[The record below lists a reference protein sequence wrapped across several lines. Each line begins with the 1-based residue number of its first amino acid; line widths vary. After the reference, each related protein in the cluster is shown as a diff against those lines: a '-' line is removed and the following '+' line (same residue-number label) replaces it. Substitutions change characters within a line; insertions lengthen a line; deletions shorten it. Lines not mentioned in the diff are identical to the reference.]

1 LMVSTH
7 CTVCGHADLERSL
20 SFGPQ
25 PLSTRFAAAP
35 DAQVQAPRCALSL
48 GYCRQCLAIQL
59 VDRFPVAMLQ
69 GKAPALR
76 FREPSVHLPEVVETL
91 RSLGLVNPQSRLAG
105 LSYIDGDLLDLLQA
119 QGCSAPLHFEHP
131 QPPSAATEPG
141 LETLQGFFSD
151 AARMDRW
158 VQQHGA
164 VDLVC
169 ARFILEHT
177 ESALAF
183 LEALKRAV
191 KPGGYILV
199 EVPDVTKMLAF
210 ENHALV
216 WEDHFTYF
224 KSGTLFTLAALAGC
238 SVVSLNSYPYA
249 YEDAM
254 VAILQVGQAQQ
265 PAEAVRAKPADS
277 VNPAQELGD
286 FNRSLMADRMALRQN
301 LLAVRQGGGKIAVF
315 GAGHHAVK
323 YINFYGLG
331 DLIEFVA
338 DDNPVKGGMY
348 LAGTRLQVK
357 PSSELTTSGVTLC
370 LSSLSPASEAGV
382 RRAIPEY
389 FEQGGE
395 IRPIFRTSRGSP

>member
-1 LMVSTH
+1 MASTH
-7 CTVCGHADLERSL
+7 CTVCGHADLEQSL

-35 DAQVQAPRCALSL
+35 DAQVPAARRALSL
-48 GYCRQCLAIQL
+48 GHCKRCFTIQL
-59 VDRFPVAMLQ
+59 VDRFPVSMLQ

-76 FREPSVHLPEVVETL
+76 FREPNAHLPSVVETL
-91 RSLGLVNPQSRLAG
+91 KSLGVVNPHSRLAG
-105 LSYIDGDLLDLLQA
+105 LSYIDLDLLDLLQA
-119 QGCSAPLHFEHP
+119 QGCPAALRLEHP
-131 QPPSAATEPG
+131 QPPAGAAEPG

-151 AARMDRW
+151 ITHIDRW
-158 VQQHGA
+158 TQQHGLM
-164 VDLVC
+164 DLVC
-169 ARFILEHT
+169 ARFILEHA

-183 LEALKRAV
+183 LQAVKRAV

-199 EVPDVTKMLAF
+199 EVPDVTKMIAF

-224 KSGTLFTLAALAGC
+224 TSGTLSKLATLAGC

-254 VAILQVGQAQQ
+254 VAILQVGQPPQPAAVSAQQ
-265 PAEAVRAKPADS
+265 VDS
-277 VNPAQELGD
+277 VNPARELED
-286 FNRSLMADRMALRQN
+286 FNRSFMAARVALRHS

-348 LAGTRLQVK
+348 LAGTQLQVK
-357 PSSELTTSGVTLC
+357 PSSDLTASGVTLC

-395 IRPIFRTSRGSP
+395 IRPIFKTSRGSP

>member
-1 LMVSTH
+1 MASIH

-20 SFGPQ
+20 SFGLQ
-25 PLSTRFAAAP
+25 PLSTRFAAVP
-35 DAQVQAPRCALSL
+35 DAQAPAARHAMSL
-48 GYCRQCLAIQL
+48 GYCKQCLAIQL
-59 VDRFPVAMLQ
+59 VDRFPVSVLQ

-76 FREPSVHLPEVVETL
+76 FREPSAHLPDVVETL
-91 RSLGLVNPQSRLAG
+91 RSLGVVNPHGRLAG
-105 LSYIDGDLLDLLQA
+105 LSYIDLDLLDLLQA
-119 QGCSAPLHFEHP
+119 QGCPAALRLEHP
-131 QPPSAATEPG
+131 KPPAGAAEPG

-151 AARMDRW
+151 PAHIGQW
-158 VQQHGA
+158 VQQHGL

-169 ARFILEHT
+169 ARFILEHA

-183 LEALKRAV
+183 LHALKRAV

-199 EVPDVTKMLAF
+199 EVPDVTKMIAF

-224 KSGTLFTLAALAGC
+224 TSGTLFKLASLAGC

-254 VAILQVGQAQQ
+254 VAILQVGQPPQ
-265 PAEAVRAKPADS
+265 PAAVSAPVKPIDS
-277 VNPAQELGD
+277 VNPAQELED
-286 FNRSLMADRMALRQN
+286 FNSSFIAARVALRQD
-301 LLAVRQGGGKIAVF
+301 LLAVQQGGGKIAVF

-348 LAGTRLQVK
+348 LAGTQLQVK
-357 PSSELTTSGVTLC
+357 PSSDLAASGVTLC
-370 LSSLSPASEAGV
+370 LSSLNPASEASV
-382 RRAIPEY
+382 RRAIPDY
-389 FEQGGE
+389 FEHGGE
-395 IRPIFRTSRGSP
+395 IRPIFKTSRGST

>member
-1 LMVSTH
+1 MASIH

-20 SFGPQ
+20 SFGSQ
-25 PLSTRFAAAP
+25 PLSTRFAAVP
-35 DAQVQAPRCALSL
+35 DTQAQAPRCALSL

-76 FREPSVHLPEVVETL
+76 FREPSAHLSEVVETL

-105 LSYIDGDLLDLLQA
+105 LSYIDVDLLELLQA
-119 QGCSAPLHFEHP
+119 QGCSAPIPFEHP
-131 QPPSAATEPG
+131 QPPSGATEPG
-141 LETLQGFFSD
+141 LETLQGFFSNPAHID
-151 AARMDRW
+151 PW
-158 VQQHGA
+158 VQQHGL

-169 ARFILEHT
+169 ARFILEHA

-183 LEALKRAV
+183 LHALKRSV
-191 KPGGYILV
+191 RPGGYMLV

-224 KSGTLFTLAALAGC
+224 NPGTLFTLAALAGC

-254 VAILQVGQAQQ
+254 VAILQVGQAPQ
-265 PAEAVRAKPADS
+265 PAEATAAAKPVDS

-286 FNRSLMADRMALRQN
+286 FNRSFIAARTALRQG
-301 LLAVRQGGGKIAVF
+301 LEAVQQGGGKIAVF

-348 LAGTRLQVK
+348 LAGTQLQVK
-357 PSSELTTSGVTLC
+357 PSSELAASGVALC

-395 IRPIFRTSRGSP
+395 IRPIFKTSRGSP

>member
-1 LMVSTH
+1 MASIQ

-25 PLSTRFAAAP
+25 PLSTRFSAAP
-35 DAQVQAPRCALSL
+35 DNQASAARHALSL

-69 GKAPALR
+69 GKVPALR
-76 FREPSVHLPEVVETL
+76 FREPSAHLPDVVDTL
-91 RSLGLVNPQSRLAG
+91 RSLGVVNPQSRLAG
-105 LSYIDGDLLDLLQA
+105 LSYIDQDLLDLLQA
-119 QGCSAPLHFEHP
+119 QGCSAPIGLEHP
-131 QPPSAATEPG
+131 LPPSGATEPG
-141 LETLQGFFSD
+141 LETLQSFFSD
-151 AARMDRW
+151 TAHIDRW
-158 VQQHGA
+158 VQQHGL

-169 ARFILEHT
+169 ARFILEHA

-183 LEALKRAV
+183 LQALKLSV

-224 KSGTLFTLAALAGC
+224 KSSTLSTLASFAGC
-238 SVVSLNSYPYA
+238 NVVSLKSYSYA
-249 YEDAM
+249 YEDTL
-254 VAILQVGQAQQ
+254 VAILQLGQAQP
-265 PAEAVRAKPADS
+265 PAEAASPAKPVDLI
-277 VNPAQELGD
+277 NPAQDLED
-286 FNRSLMADRMALRQN
+286 FNRSFITAKLTLRQG
-301 LLAVRQGGGKIAVF
+301 LVAVQQGGGKIAVF

-331 DLIEFVA
+331 DLVEFVA

-348 LAGTRLQVK
+348 LAGTQLQVR
-357 PSSELTTSGVTLC
+357 PASYLAASGVALC
-370 LSSLSPASEAGV
+370 LSSLSPASEASV

-389 FEQGGE
+389 FEQGGN
-395 IRPIFRTSRGSP
+395 IRPIFKTSRGSR